1 MMYRSKNYLLIF
13 LMFCYLG
20 THSQSIRKNF
30 REMTEHEKS
39 SLVNAFYELRQGP
52 DLVSNLADFHRD
64 FANFDG
70 TNDPER
76 LDIHKNL
83 PDEPERDVFLPWHR
97 MQMFEM
103 EQAMQEIDANLSIP
117 FLDWTIENSPEAALW
132 DDEFMGQFNEVWD
145 LGREYG
151 ARGNLPGNS
160 DILFVQTFSSDF
172 LLYSDRLERGTVHS
186 GPHVWT
192 GGWMGG
198 PASPRDPVFYL
209 HHTFIDRLWQQ
220 WEENNENSSFIAT
233 SMLRYDGTFV
243 FDGKTLPLINPNS
256 IVDSKSLGV
265 FYAENQLAVLND
277 YSVSN
282 TFRSLENFYYQ
293 YTIEVGDD
301 FFIEDGKNAR
311 IESQNE
317 VVLKPGFF
325 ASRGSNF
332 IASIDVPV
340 PLKSIRNF
348 EKNQRNSMPFEE
360 IANYKSDFYMEDVLL
375 LEEENISL
383 KVYPNPF
390 AERIVIESERKIN
403 EVTIEI
409 FDIYSRR
416 VYSDSVDSLFKL
428 EINDI
433 RLKPGIYILK
443 VNTGGKELLMSK
455 IIKI

>member
-1 MMYRSKNYLLIF
+1 
-13 LMFCYLG
+13 
-20 THSQSIRKNF
+20 
-30 REMTEHEKS
+30 MTEREKT
-39 SLVNAFYELRQGP
+39 SLVNAFFELRQGP
-52 DLVSNLADFHRD
+52 DLVTNLADFHRD

-70 TNDPER
+70 TSDPDR
-76 LDIHKNL
+76 RDIHKNL

-103 EQAMQEIDANLSIP
+103 EQAMQDIDANLSIP
-117 FLDWTIENSPEAALW
+117 FLDWTIENSPEAELW
-132 DDEFMGQFNEVWD
+132 DNDFMGQFNEIWD

-172 LLYSDRLERGTVHS
+172 LIYSDRLERGTVHA

-220 WEENNENSSFIAT
+220 WEENNENSSFIST

-243 FDGKTLPLINPNS
+243 FNGKSLPLINPNN

-265 FYAENQLAVLND
+265 FYAENQLAVLHD

-282 TFRSLENFYYQ
+282 SFRALEKFYYQ
-293 YTIEVGDD
+293 YTIEVGDA

-311 IESQNE
+311 IESRNE
-317 VVLKPGFF
+317 VLLKPGFF
-325 ASRGSNF
+325 AANGSNF
-332 IASIDVPV
+332 MASIDISD
-340 PLKSIRNF
+340 PLKSIERF
-348 EKNQRNSMPFEE
+348 EKNDRDLMPFED
-360 IANYKSDFYMEDVLL
+360 IADYESDFY
-375 LEEENISL
+375 LEEETVSMGENESL

-390 AERIVIESERKIN
+390 SERIVIESETIIKDAI
-403 EVTIEI
+403 IEI
-409 FDIYSRR
+409 FDMYSRR
-416 VYSDSVDSLFKL
+416 VFIDSVDLLFKM
-428 EINDI
+428 EINNI
-433 RLKPGIYILK
+433 WLQPGIYILK
-443 VNTGGKELLMSK
+443 IQANGKELLISK
-455 IIKI
+455 IVKM